1 MNNNKCSCINCKYCE
16 NWGSVSTFRCKLN
29 KYTTSAN
36 PNLAVC
42 MYDRDNIG
50 HERALKVLHDY
61 QRYRRGFGD
70 IRSCPP
76 SYVIGIAIDKA
87 IRCLRMF

>member
-1 MNNNKCSCINCKYCE
+1 
-16 NWGSVSTFRCKLN
+16 
-29 KYTTSAN
+29 
-36 PNLAVC
+36 

-70 IRSCPP
+70 IRNCPP
-76 SYVIGIAIDKA
+76 PYVIGIAIDKA
-87 IRCLRMF
+87 IRCMRMI